1 MKLKI
6 RRNSNDNSREPMDWL
21 SQRIVCLKKQ
31 IAEFLGNRINTVTSF
46 KKKIAFLVA
55 GIAVGLICLELIY
68 RSTVGEKTN
77 TPLTIDQITQ
87 PIDINPALDSIADTK
102 D

>member
-6 RRNSNDNSREPMDWL
+6 RWNSNDNSREHMDWL
-21 SQRIVCLKKQ
+21 SQRIICLKKQ
-31 IAEFLGNRINTVTSF
+31 IAELLGNRINKFSSF
-46 KKKIAFLVA
+46 KKKTAFLMFGLA
-55 GIAVGLICLELIY
+55 IGLICLELIY